1 METTEKNYVVNFED
15 AYASCIMLSVDFTL
29 NGVNYEAR
37 ADLLYGDLIENIEVL
52 NVDTDEFIY
61 DDDDEAWVL
70 GDYLLFNMNIGKN
83 LTF

>member
-37 ADLLYGDLIENIEVL
+37 ADLLCGDSMENIEIL
-52 NVDTDEFIY
+52 NTDTNEFLA